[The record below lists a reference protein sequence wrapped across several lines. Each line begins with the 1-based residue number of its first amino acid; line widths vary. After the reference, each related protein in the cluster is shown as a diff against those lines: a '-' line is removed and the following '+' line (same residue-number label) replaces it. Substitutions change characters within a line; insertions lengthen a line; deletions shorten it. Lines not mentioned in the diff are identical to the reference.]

1 MIHPLRFMPYRG
13 PGRVDAIMTLTIF
26 RLRSLLVSLLALG
39 APILLAGVL
48 DVFVAEPLRD
58 ARSLHIRLV
67 PVYAGTAAELAARM
81 EAEQYGW
88 PPAAAVPRLG
98 LTALPG
104 DMASLD
110 VTQRKAVF
118 FRSVLPLAI
127 AENARLARLRTTL
140 EGVFAAG
147 PLTPGTWR
155 FRRASQI
162 ARAFRLEGDLNDT
175 TLRAELLRRVDTI
188 PVALLLAQAANE
200 SAWGG
205 SRFALEGNALFGQWT
220 WVPDAG
226 ITPRQRKKG
235 ARHQVRA
242 YADLRGSVRAYLHNL
257 NTGHAYEDLRA
268 LREAMRREG
277 RAPDALALAGT
288 LLRYSERREAY
299 VAEVQALIRNNGL
312 DQLPPLQLAALPGVT
327 P

>member
-1 MIHPLRFMPYRG
+1 MP
-13 PGRVDAIMTLTIF
+13 IMTIAFF
-26 RLRSLLVSLLALG
+26 RLRALLVSLVALA
-39 APILLAGVL
+39 APVLLAGVL
-48 DVFVAEPLRD
+48 DMYVAEPLRD
-58 ARSLHIRLV
+58 ARTLHIRLV
-67 PVYAGTAAELAARM
+67 PVHAKSAAELAARM
-81 EAEQYGW
+81 GAEQYTW
-88 PPAAAVPRLG
+88 PPAAPVPRFAV
-98 LTALPG
+98 TALPS
-104 DMASLD
+104 DMGSLD
-110 VTQRKAVF
+110 VAQRKAVF

-127 AENARLARLRTTL
+127 AENTRLARLRTVL
-140 EGVFAAG
+140 EGAFAVG

-155 FRRASQI
+155 FRQASQI
-162 ARAFRLEGDLNDT
+162 ARAFRLEGDLNDAA
-175 TLRAELLRRVDTI
+175 LRSELLRRVDII

-220 WVPDAG
+220 WMPDAG